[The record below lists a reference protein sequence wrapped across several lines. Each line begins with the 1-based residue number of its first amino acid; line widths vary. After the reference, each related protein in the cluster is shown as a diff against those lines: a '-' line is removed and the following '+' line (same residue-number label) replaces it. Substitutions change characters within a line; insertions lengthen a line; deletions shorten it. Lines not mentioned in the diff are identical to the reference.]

1 MVRDLLHDG
10 RYYGQS
16 HNLACRPILKRV
28 AALKRE
34 QDHAARE
41 IERLIGMAWRTG
53 ATWGDI
59 GDALEISRQNAH
71 WKYAAIVKA
80 QVKD

>member
-1 MVRDLLHDG
+1 
-10 RYYGQS
+10 
-16 HNLACRPILKRV
+16 V
-28 AALKRE
+28 AALKKE

-80 QVKD
+80 QVRD